1 MIRKLEFDE
10 LETVM
15 KIWLKSNIAA
25 HNFIPKDYW
34 LGNYGM
40 VKKMLPDA
48 IVFVY
53 EENNVIMGFI
63 GLIENY
69 IAGIFIDA
77 NNQSK
82 GTGKA
87 LLDYVKKT
95 HSELSLE
102 VYKKNPRAVKFY
114 LREGFAVTNEKTDEN
129 TGESELTMNWI
140 N

>member
-1 MIRKLEFDE
+1 
-10 LETVM
+10 M
-15 KIWLKSNIAA
+15 KIWLKTNIAA
-25 HNFIPKDYW
+25 HDFIPEDYW
-34 LGNYGM
+34 LGNYDM

-48 IVFVY
+48 TVFIY
-53 EENNVIMGFI
+53 DENHVITGFI

-87 LLDYVKKT
+87 LLDYAKKT

-114 LREGFAVTNEKTDEN
+114 LREGFSVSNEKTDNN
-129 TGESELTMNWI
+129 TGESELTMNWTK
-140 N
+140 